1 MKRLSSGFTLIELM
15 IVVAIIGILAAV
27 AIPQY
32 QNYVAR
38 AQVSEA
44 LALTAPVKLAAAEY
58 YSTTGTLPTPSEL
71 ETTGVDP
78 STITGKYV
86 STVRWN
92 TSTNR
97 GIINGMIQISFGSQ
111 AHSALDSKGFFLC
124 TQLATTGGTGGPLV
138 WRCATSCGISAML
151 PSATLDKKYLPSGCQ

>member
-1 MKRLSSGFTLIELM
+1 MKRLNSGFTLIELM

-38 AQVSEA
+38 AQVAEA

-58 YSTTGTLPTPSEL
+58 YSTTGNLPTSSEL
-71 ETTGVDP
+71 ETTGVIP

-86 STVRWN
+86 SAVSWG
-92 TSTNR
+92 TNL
-97 GIINGMIQISFGSQ
+97 SFGLVTGKISLKFGPQ
-111 AHSALDSKGFFLC
+111 AHSALGNKVFYLC
-124 TQLATTGGTGGPLV
+124 TGISNVAGSSKGPLV
-138 WRCATSCGISAML
+138 WRCATNCGGSVNL
-151 PSATLDKKYLPSGCQ
+151 SPLDKKYLPSSCQ

>member
-1 MKRLSSGFTLIELM
+1 M

-92 TSTNR
+92 TSTNM

-124 TQLATTGGTGGPLV
+124 THLAATGGPLV
-138 WRCATSCGISAML
+138 WRCATSCGISVIH

>member
-1 MKRLSSGFTLIELM
+1 M
-15 IVVAIIGILAAV
+15 IVVAIIGILAAI

-38 AQVSEA
+38 AQVAEA

-86 STVRWN
+86 SAVSWGTN
-92 TSTNR
+92 TSFGLLT
-97 GIINGMIQISFGSQ
+97 GKISLTFGPQ
-111 AHSALDSKGFFLC
+111 AHSALGNKVFYLC
-124 TQLATTGGTGGPLV
+124 TGISNVAGSSKGPLV
-138 WRCATSCGISAML
+138 WRCATNCGNTIN
-151 PSATLDKKYLPSGCQ
+151 PSPLDKKYLPSSCQ